1 MANLKINVNKAKYQ
15 EITEKEKGFR
25 HPLPATLQNISFLF
39 NYKKFPPLM
48 VGDTKVETT
57 RTRFLNMVNNTET
70 RNQAILYLKKFKT
83 VEFCSWGR
91 TGTFEFEGLEVRH
104 NKETDSNYFVIKV
117 GKFLQQKQTTL

>member
-1 MANLKINVNKAKYQ
+1 MVVNCFYLTKDQPPFFKIETKIQEMANLKINVNKAKYQ

-48 VGDTKVETT
+48 IGDTKVETT

-70 RNQAILYLKKFKT
+70 RNQAILYLKK
-83 VEFCSWGR
+83 
-91 TGTFEFEGLEVRH
+91 
-104 NKETDSNYFVIKV
+104 SNPIIRMKYIQPLLLLGV
-117 GKFLQQKQTTL
+117 